1 MSDNQNEAR
10 RKFINL
16 IKSMGLCQLI
26 KTPTRFSATTN
37 SILDVCVTNS
47 DFIQKKE
54 KKKKKSGV
62 CILILVTIK

>member
-26 KTPTRFSATTN
+26 KTPTRFSATKN

-47 DFIQKKE
+47 DFI
-54 KKKKKSGV
+54 KKKKKEEEEKVVSV
-62 CILILVTIK
+62 Y